1 MVQISNVYFGGGRF
15 NSFTGEPVISPQ
27 GVFTVSIAGHWYGI
41 DTSGGPYQRD
51 SFSHDSYNAQRQ
63 SVNFSNIA
71 GEGTVNTDGLWRREQ
86 NDWSMGSGQ
95 LYLDRQNSI
104 PSRFYKSK
112 GVNPWVKWQLT
123 LLEDTKTVA
132 TAPTGTLIKAIAVND
147 LVYAATDTGLYYTSD
162 FTSWTTV
169 ATAANIR
176 DVTTN
181 GSYVWTVDGTDT
193 ITEYKYQTVGSTVNY
208 THVNTKFYAVSW
220 QLDTLIGAGTYG
232 ANNLSEIYNVVS
244 GTVQVIWTHPDPNFV
259 FTSFATCQGAVYF
272 GGYAKHGTS
281 YSNGE
286 IWFSNYDSTLT
297 SKLSIPVTAMPLTS
311 GEYVTSMFG
320 YLNYLFVGTNLG
332 IRMCQPTANSVKNN
346 YLVAGPLVPSIN
358 EPVEYPVTG
367 ITGHGRFVYFAWN
380 KYDSDSTGLG
390 RLDLSTFIDTLTPA
404 YASDLMVDWTG
415 DNPKMVLDWCPITS
429 GPLMSISGDSIHT
442 IDTVPV
448 ATGWIDSGRITYGIP
463 DDKIAA
469 FIHFN
474 VSESLG
480 DIYAYI
486 SANSG
491 GYSPVATMLPPN
503 KSAEY
508 QISPVI
514 RAEYYNVK
522 LVLESAVEGSV
533 LTRWTLRATPALSTE
548 TQITQ
553 VIQLFDVVD
562 VNGIVY
568 AYDPYQE
575 YLYLDNLRRSSQIVQ
590 YLEGP
595 LSADVM
601 IDNLRWQ
608 PMERRDNYE
617 GGYRGNLVV
626 TMKTLNGF
634 TYNPRPSS

>member
-123 LLEDTKTVA
+123 LLEDTKQI
-132 TAPTGTLIKAIAVND
+132 PTSPDGTLIKAIAVNSYT
-147 LVYAATDTGLYYTSD
+147 YAITSTGIYYTTD
-162 FTSWTTV
+162 YTSWTTV
-169 ATAANIR
+169 ATTSGLR
-176 DVTTN
+176 DIAGN
-181 GSYVWTVDGTDT
+181 GSFVWTVNGSAN
-193 ITEYKYQTVGSTVNY
+193 ITEYSVGTTTVTNTYSHVNTSFYAISWQLDNVVAAGIYTGGGSNNSQLYNIVGSTV
-208 THVNTKFYAVSW
+208 T
-220 QLDTLIGAGTYG
+220 
-232 ANNLSEIYNVVS
+232 VV
-244 GTVQVIWTHPDPNFV
+244 WTHPDKNFV
-259 FTSFATCQGAVYF
+259 FSSFATCQGALYV
-272 GGYAKHGTS
+272 GGHINGTVE
-281 YSNGE
+281 SNGE
-286 IWFSNYDSTLT
+286 IWYCTFNASTGVLAVP
-297 SKLSIPVTAMPLTS
+297 ITALPLTA
-311 GEYVTSMFG
+311 GEYVTALFG
-320 YLNYLFVGTNLG
+320 YLNFLFVGTNLG
-332 IRMCQPTANSVKNN
+332 IRMCQPTPNSSTNN
-346 YLVAGPLVPSIN
+346 YLTAGPLVPSIN
-358 EPVEYPVTG
+358 EPVRYPVTG
-367 ITGHGRFVYFAWN
+367 ITGHGRFVYFTWN
-380 KYDSDSTGLG
+380 KYDDESTGIG
-390 RLDLSTFIDTLTPA
+390 RLDLANFVDTLAPA
-404 YASDLMVDWTG
+404 YASDLMIDWTG
-415 DNPKMVLDWCPITS
+415 DNPNMWLDWDITS
-429 GPLMSISGDSIHT
+429 NGPMMVIPGDGIH
-442 IDTVPV
+442 IKDTVPV
-448 ATGWIDSGRITYGIP
+448 ASGWIDSGRITYGIP

-522 LVLESAVEGSV
+522 LVLESAVEGPT

>member
-1 MVQISNVYFGGGRF
+1 
-15 NSFTGEPVISPQ
+15 
-27 GVFTVSIAGHWYGI
+27 
-41 DTSGGPYQRD
+41 
-51 SFSHDSYNAQRQ
+51 
-63 SVNFSNIA
+63 VNFSNIA

-95 LYLDRQNSI
+95 LYLDRQNSMA
-104 PSRFYKSK
+104 SRFYKSK

-123 LLEDTKTVA
+123 LLPKTQSVA
-132 TAPTGTLIKAIAVND
+132 TAPTGTFIKAIAVND
-147 LVYAATDTGLYYTSD
+147 LVYAITDTGIYYTAD
-162 FTSWTTV
+162 YATWTTV
-169 ATAANIR
+169 ATIPNLKDIA
-176 DVTTN
+176 TN
-181 GSYVWTVDGTDT
+181 GSYVWVCDGTAT
-193 ITEYKYQTVGSTVNY
+193 VYQYAYASTSS
-208 THVNTKFYAVSW
+208 TTFSHTGTAFYALSW
-220 QLDTLIGAGTYG
+220 QLDTLIGAGTYSG
-232 ANNLSEIYNVVS
+232 TSQIYNLVS
-244 GTVQVIWTHPDPNFV
+244 GTWHEIWTHPDPNFV
-259 FTSFATCQGAVYF
+259 FTSFGTCQGAVYY
-272 GGYAKHGTS
+272 GGYAKHGTE

-286 IWFSNYDSTLT
+286 VWFSNYDSAPS
-297 SKLSIPVTAMPLTS
+297 SKLSTPVTALPLTS
-311 GEYVTSMFG
+311 GEYVTAMFG
-320 YLNYLFVGTNLG
+320 YLNFLFIGTNLG
-332 IRMCQPTANSVKNN
+332 IRMCQTTSNSTKNN

-358 EPVEYPVTG
+358 EPVTYPVSG

-380 KYDSDSTGLG
+380 KYDGDSTGIG
-390 RLDLSTFIDTLTPA
+390 RLDLTSFVDTLAPA
-404 YASDLMVDWTG
+404 YASDLMVDWSG
-415 DNPKMVLDWCPITS
+415 DDSKITLDWDPITD
-429 GPLMSISGDSIHT
+429 GPLISIPSNGLYTKST
-442 IDTVPV
+442 SPV
-448 ATGWIDSGRITYGIP
+448 ATGWVDSGRVTYGIP

-480 DIYAYI
+480 DVYAYI

-491 GYSPVATMLPPN
+491 GFSPVATMLPPN

-508 QISPVI
+508 QIEPVI

-522 LVLESAVEGSV
+522 IVLESAVEGSV
-533 LTRWTLRATPALSTE
+533 LTRWTVRATPALSTE

-553 VIQLFDVVD
+553 VIQLYDVVN
-562 VNGIVY
+562 VNGIDY
-568 AYDPYQE
+568 TYDPYVE

-608 PMERRDNYE
+608 PVERRDNYE